1 MEAFD
6 RSVAGWRPPKTHRP
20 LGRGPI
26 KNCQNQR
33 CCELDGNWSSF
44 QLAKSTPPQS
54 VIVMLMPLPQG
65 CSGFAAAPVGA
76 RHQTTPEAPSGTPR
90 PRSEQVVAPTGRCSP
105 DNSGGAIHEKNGFGL
120 SVQTSKTIFPKKR
133 SSKSKKLAAPKGVP
147 ERSPSSVLTGPCDG

>member
-105 DNSGGAIHEKNGFGL
+105 DNSGGAIHEKMVSDFL
-120 SVQTSKTIFPKKR
+120 SKPPKPSFPKKGAAKA
-133 SSKSKKLAAPKGVP
+133 KSWQHPRVFP
-147 ERSPSSVLTGPCDG
+147 NGPPVQY